1 MRSWGDQCSIPCS
14 KNEGPSCHDKW
25 SVVCNRME
33 RVAMSAGFWDEG
45 TWDQWTHEMLY
56 HKTSTLLCT
65 QIFHFLFDCLIH
77 HTAIL
82 LSAQQNMFP
91 TRTSNLTALTTES
104 ISFDNKTQAKSSKRR
119 ILTKVFHWCSSTL
132 SCPQVDFNTKTID
145 NPYINNCVVCLSKS
159 ITYPLIS
166 TSLFLQLHRI

>member
-1 MRSWGDQCSIPCS
+1 MI
-14 KNEGPSCHDKW
+14 N
-25 SVVCNRME
+25 
-33 RVAMSAGFWDEG
+33 
-45 TWDQWTHEMLY
+45 DQWHAIEWSELLSQLDFGMKVHETNEPMKCY
-56 HKTSTLLCT
+56 IIRPTLLCT

-91 TRTSNLTALTTES
+91 TRTSNLTGLTTES

-145 NPYINNCVVCLSKS
+145 NPYINNCAVCLSKT

-166 TSLFLQLHRI
+166 TSLFPQLHRI